1 MIPIVNSNQVAI
13 FDNELAKTHGVDAI
27 INRVGFSVARRIEKR
42 FGGSLYGRRIVVL
55 AGPGNNGKD
64 GLAAAKHLI
73 GLGAKVRIFDFAE
86 LIERNLDLSDLRE
99 VDLVVDAIF
108 GSGLSRDFNPP
119 RLPKGLPILAID
131 ILSGLDSDSGLR
143 RGGSLVALETV
154 VIGALKPGHI
164 QNDGMRISGQIS
176 LVLRDIYGG
185 SNEIFKSQN
194 EPECHLFEET
204 DLKDL
209 IPVGSH
215 EGHKWRRA
223 VMVVAGSDSM
233 AGSATMVASGI
244 QQAGSG
250 MVVLHTEAK
259 SLQQLPS
266 QYVVRSIER
275 MWAPPLLDQL
285 PRFGA
290 AVIGPG
296 IGESLQISNMVRRFV
311 AGADRPVVIDAD
323 GIKAFTSASQ
333 LKASV
338 VANRRPVVITP
349 HIGEFNYLG
358 KPDGIKVAED
368 SDLVAAVR
376 TMAKA
381 TSAIVMLKGS
391 PTVVA
396 DPGGRVV
403 VVAEGNS
410 LLAFAGSGDVL
421 SGIVGSFLS
430 AGMDPVDAA
439 AAAAFVHARAARLSG
454 GFSTSPEGLIREVPR
469 AIEGLNQKWHLDQS
483 AYRII

>member
-1 MIPIVNSNQVAI
+1 MIPIVNANQVAI
-13 FDNELAKTHGVDAI
+13 FDSELAKTHGVDAI

-42 FGGSLYGRRIVVL
+42 FGGSLYGRRVVVL

-64 GLAAAKHLI
+64 GIAAAKHLA
-73 GLGAKVRIFDFAE
+73 GLGAKVKIFDFAE
-86 LIERNLDLSDLRE
+86 LIERKFDLVALRE
-99 VDLVVDAIF
+99 VDLLVDAIF
-108 GSGLSRDFNPP
+108 GSGLSREFDPP
-119 RLPKGLPILAID
+119 QLPGRVPVVAID
-131 ILSGLDSDSGLR
+131 ILSGLDSDTGLR
-143 RGGSLVALETV
+143 RGGSLVATETV
-154 VIGALKPGHI
+154 AIGALKPGHL
-164 QNDGMRISGQIS
+164 QNDGMRISGEIS

-194 EPECHLFEET
+194 EPECHLFEEA
-204 DLKDL
+204 DLKGL
-209 IPVGSH
+209 IPVGGQ
-215 EGHKWRRA
+215 EGHKWKRA

-233 AGSATMVASGI
+233 AGSATMVASGAFA
-244 QQAGSG
+244 AGCG

-296 IGESLQISNMVRRFV
+296 LGDSLQTSNMVRRFV

-323 GIKAFTSASQ
+323 GIRAFNSAGQ

-338 VANRRPVVITP
+338 VANSRPVVITP
-349 HIGEFNYLG
+349 HMGEFNHIG
-358 KPDGIKVAED
+358 KHDGFRVGED

-376 TMAKA
+376 IMARA
-381 TSAIVMLKGS
+381 TLATVMLKGS
-391 PTVVA
+391 PTIVA
-396 DPGGRVV
+396 DPSGRVI

-430 AGMDPVDAA
+430 MGLDPLDAA

-454 GFSTSPEGLIREVPR
+454 GFSTSPDGLIREVPR
-469 AIEGLNQKWHLDQS
+469 AIEGLTQKWHLDQS